1 MTEQYSINEIL
12 SAVEELQKI
21 NKKKDNQNVRPKE
34 IRNKS
39 NIPNNTLELI
49 KEAENFK
56 KNKNFK

>member
-21 NKKKDNQNVRPKE
+21 NKKKDNQKVRQKE

-56 KNKNFK
+56 KNKNF

>member
-21 NKKKDNQNVRPKE
+21 NKKKDNQKVRQKE

-39 NIPNNTLELI
+39 NI
-49 KEAENFK
+49 
-56 KNKNFK
+56 